1 VTIFIVLCVLDTLA
15 HTVLI
20 AALGASSFIAFTMP
34 HTNSARPR
42 YLVGGY
48 VVGMIV
54 GCSASVMG
62 CVFIGL
68 AADEFQHILA
78 IAFAAAATG
87 GAMFMMTI
95 TDTEHPPAAGLAL
108 GFAVNEWDIL
118 TVAVVFIGVSRI
130 SLTKEVFKARLKHL
144 L

>member
-1 VTIFIVLCVLDTLA
+1 
-15 HTVLI
+15 
-20 AALGASSFIAFTMP
+20 
-34 HTNSARPR
+34 
-42 YLVGGY
+42 
-48 VVGMIV
+48 
-54 GCSASVMG
+54 MG

-87 GAMFMMTI
+87 GAMFIMTI